1 MDAIGALSLSKV
13 GWETCATTNV
23 FQLLIDDDDE
33 KQKAKTES
41 IQLNVSGNEKL
52 KWDNETLGGA
62 ACG

>member
-1 MDAIGALSLSKV
+1 MDAIVVLSLSKV
-13 GWETCATTNV
+13 GWETCATARV

-33 KQKAKTES
+33 KQKAKTEP